1 MSVSLS
7 DQKNEISFGQALV
20 KKQNVDQQTGNY
32 FNENFEFDEKIF
44 NECVNIEIKSL
55 TDDMLVFDVQG
66 IDFAFANALR
76 RLMTSDV
83 ETIAPEKIHLFQNTS
98 VVQDEILAHRIGLIP
113 LKADPKHLQS
123 VDEANPN
130 DFDSGN
136 SIELEL
142 KVKCTQKADG
152 TIENRNVYAKHLKWI
167 PKDGQVE
174 KFGKDVTP
182 TESEILIA
190 KLNPG
195 QEIDAKIICTKNNGR
210 SHAKNSPVSPAS
222 YRLMPF
228 LRLKNEFKGE
238 EAFTLQKLFAPGV
251 IGVRTNSE
259 GENVA
264 FVEDMR
270 KETGSRNY
278 MTVEGFAERIECG
291 RISDHFIFTVEST
304 GSLLAI
310 NIFRRAIEILIE
322 KCQKNAKKNSV

>member
-1 MSVSLS
+1 MLCY
-7 DQKNEISFGQALV
+7 KIHYFYLINFNK

-152 TIENRNVYAKHLKWI
+152 TIENRNGTFQIYFGTQVHFFNLKFMQNI
-167 PKDGQVE
+167 SSGFQKMV
-174 KFGKDVTP
+174 K
-182 TESEILIA
+182 S
-190 KLNPG
+190 
-195 QEIDAKIICTKNNGR
+195 KN
-210 SHAKNSPVSPAS
+210 
-222 YRLMPF
+222 L
-228 LRLKNEFKGE
+228 
-238 EAFTLQKLFAPGV
+238 
-251 IGVRTNSE
+251 
-259 GENVA
+259 
-264 FVEDMR
+264 
-270 KETGSRNY
+270 
-278 MTVEGFAERIECG
+278 ERM
-291 RISDHFIFTVEST
+291 
-304 GSLLAI
+304 
-310 NIFRRAIEILIE
+310 
-322 KCQKNAKKNSV
+322 